1 MHSFEVQKL
10 NSILNNSFRFF
21 IEKGEWT
28 PWIFLVPSYWFEEG
42 RKQTYEKE
50 EKEETI
56 DCGEQQK
63 AVCSRLLFNTIMM
76 DTFVFDTT
84 I

>member
-1 MHSFEVQKL
+1 VNKLHESFELRVIDTK
-10 NSILNNSFRFF
+10 R
-21 IEKGEWT
+21 
-28 PWIFLVPSYWFEEG
+28 EEN
-42 RKQTYEKE
+42 KQYQKE
-50 EKEETI
+50 EKAETI